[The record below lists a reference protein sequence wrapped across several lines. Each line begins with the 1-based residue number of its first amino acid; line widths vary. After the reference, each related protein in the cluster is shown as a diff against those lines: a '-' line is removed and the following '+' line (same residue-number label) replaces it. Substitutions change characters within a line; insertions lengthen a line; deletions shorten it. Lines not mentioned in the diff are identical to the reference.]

1 MELDCRVLTDGIF
14 QWHSPTSSSAIT
26 PLTLLTCLESRAQAR
41 RAYRQLCS
49 GIWIHF
55 SVNTLYF
62 RLAAEPTV
70 DVEEE
75 LLKTLQIDPSFKGL
89 RFLALWSD
97 SWHRIGLMAGRFQL
111 LQALPELEELINI
124 SDDDGLSLE
133 EYVIRW
139 NKGSEIRFLNSLGY
153 NTLPPERG
161 TVTIW
166 QAGII
171 ERMSVQIRVRGTS
184 SSRQKSHFRR
194 CKGTAKRHGYD
205 ANQQE
210 GKRHEQ
216 RRVYNISLVENLL
229 HLKP

>member
-133 EYVIRW
+133 EDRHYMASWDNREDV
-139 NKGSEIRFLNSLGY
+139 GSDQGPGDIFK
-153 NTLPPERG
+153 PPKITFQ
-161 TVTIW
+161 TV
-166 QAGII
+166 
-171 ERMSVQIRVRGTS
+171 
-184 SSRQKSHFRR
+184 
-194 CKGTAKRHGYD
+194 
-205 ANQQE
+205 
-210 GKRHEQ
+210 Q
-216 RRVYNISLVENLL
+216 RDS
-229 HLKP
+229 KTPW